1 VCAVHERPE
10 PDQPVRSQ
18 TVGANV
24 RAARELAGLSVREF
38 ARSLGVT
45 ASFLS
50 QFELGRSQAS
60 VSTLFAIATQLNLS
74 IDELLGNRVT
84 AAVTAPELS
93 TDAGDD
99 GEVFEDEFMSFRSGV
114 HWRRLTRR
122 GDAGIDFLLT
132 EYEPGADSAAAD
144 QPQRHPGTD
153 HGYVLEGTL
162 TVIVA
167 GRRRR
172 VGKDQAISLRGEV
185 PHRFINETQ
194 ALVRAIWFVSR

>member
-1 VCAVHERPE
+1 VSAVPERPE
-10 PDQPVRSQ
+10 PGRPVRSE

-24 RAARELAGLSVREF
+24 RAAREQAGLSVREF

-60 VSTLFAIATQLNLS
+60 VSTLFAIATHLNLS

-84 AAVTAPELS
+84 APPVPQSGTEGP
-93 TDAGDD
+93 DD
-99 GEVFEDEFMSFRSGV
+99 GAAFEDEFMSFRSGV

-122 GDAGIDFLLT
+122 GDSGIDFLLT
-132 EYEPGADSAAAD
+132 EYEPGADSAVAD

-162 TVIVA
+162 TVIVG

-172 VGKDQAISLRGEV
+172 IGKDQAISLRGEV